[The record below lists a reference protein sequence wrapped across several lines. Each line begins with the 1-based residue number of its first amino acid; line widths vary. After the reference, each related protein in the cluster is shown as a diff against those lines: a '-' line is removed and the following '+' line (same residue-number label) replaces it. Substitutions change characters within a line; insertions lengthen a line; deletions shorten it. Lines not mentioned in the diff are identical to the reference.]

1 MKVLLFM
8 IVISKPLGISKL
20 VFPTPTPFQ
29 GCLKHVLR
37 QTLEISS
44 YDSSTHNTQKK
55 KKSTVCSECVQSVCG
70 HCEKGSVG
78 CK

>member
-55 KKSTVCSECVQSVCG
+55 KKKALCAQSVCG

>member
-55 KKSTVCSECVQSVCG
+55 KKKHCVLRVCSECVWSL
-70 HCEKGSVG
+70 
-78 CK
+78 

>member
-1 MKVLLFM
+1 M

-55 KKSTVCSECVQSVCG
+55 KKALCAQSVFRVCVVTVK
-70 HCEKGSVG
+70 KGV
-78 CK
+78 

>member
-55 KKSTVCSECVQSVCG
+55 KKHCVLRVCSECVWSL
-70 HCEKGSVG
+70 
-78 CK
+78 

>member
-1 MKVLLFM
+1 M

-55 KKSTVCSECVQSVCG
+55 KKALCAQSVCG